1 MPNPR
6 EFLQADVVRPERV
19 IPPEAVA
26 AALDYPST
34 PVGTVGQITVEYAT
48 SLGQNGQTLAQQ
60 LLGVVDPP
68 YTEMES
74 FFGVAGGAVTVIVA
88 PLSGHND
95 GSGGAYHY
103 GCDFTSGGVLY
114 LDATFANTTIDPT
127 DLELS
132 LYIAELSEAFM
143 GAQGTG
149 WGCGSSN
156 GEGLSRYL
164 AEVMPPPGS
173 FPAWGVTGPSWAAA
187 GFPDWVSRTEGTDR
201 DYVSTGCAVVYLYW
215 MRFLGF
221 RNREIVAAG
230 GATLSANYQ
239 ALTGKTTAYADLI
252 AALKGLT
259 VNSDD
264 PFPGPP
270 VTHVRQ
276 ANSIALVRQTPGWGS
291 IPIAFANGDGTWN
304 ITNGPAPD
312 FIGGDSWSSP
322 PGVRLVTGDFNGNGL
337 TDIALVRQT
346 PGWGS
351 IPVAFANGDGT
362 WNITN
367 GDAAGLHRRRL
378 VVQPA
383 RRAGGHGRL
392 QRQWPDRHRAGA
404 ADPGV
409 GVDPGRVRQRRR
421 HLEYH
426 QRAGA
431 GLHPQ
436 LGQPARRPA
445 GHGRL
450 QRQWPD

>member
-1 MPNPR
+1 MPNRREFLPADTARPEQVTPR
-6 EFLQADVVRPERV
+6 EFLPADAVRPERV
-19 IPPEAVA
+19 TPPEAAA

-60 LLGVVDPP
+60 LLGVVEPP
-68 YTEMES
+68 YIEMES
-74 FFGVAGGAVTVIVA
+74 FFGVAGGAVTVVVA
-88 PLSGHND
+88 PLSGQND
-95 GSGGAYHY
+95 GSAGAYHY
-103 GCDFTSGGVLY
+103 GCDFASGGVLY

-173 FPAWGVTGPSWAAA
+173 FPAWGVTGPSWADA
-187 GFPDWVSRTEGTDR
+187 GFPDWVSRTESTDR
-201 DYVSTGCAVVYLYW
+201 NYVSTGCAVVYLDW

-221 RNREIVAAG
+221 STREIVAAG

-239 ALTGKTTAYADLI
+239 TLTGKTTAYADLI
-252 AALKGLT
+252 AALQGLT

-264 PFPGPP
+264 PFPRPP
-270 VTHVRQ
+270 VTRVRQ

-304 ITNGPAPD
+304 ITNGPAGPD
-312 FIGGDSWSSP
+312 FIPSWANQ
-322 PGVRLVTGDFNGNGL
+322 PGVRLVPGDYNGNGL

-351 IPVAFANGDGT
+351 IPIAFANGDGT

-367 GDAAGLHRRRL
+367 GPAGPDFIPSWANQPGVRL
-378 VVQPA
+378 V
-383 RRAGGHGRL
+383 
-392 QRQWPDRHRAGA
+392 
-404 ADPGV
+404 PG
-409 GVDPGRVRQRRR
+409 D
-421 HLEYH
+421 YK
-426 QRAGA
+426 
-431 GLHPQ
+431 
-436 LGQPARRPA
+436 
-445 GHGRL
+445 
-450 QRQWPD
+450 

>member
-6 EFLQADVVRPERV
+6 EFLPADAIRPERV
-19 IPPEAVA
+19 TLPEGVA

-34 PVGTVGQITVEYAT
+34 PVGTVGQITVECAT

-60 LLGVVDPP
+60 LLAMVDPP
-68 YTEMES
+68 YTEMGS
-74 FFGVAGGAVTVIVA
+74 FFGVAGGAVTVVVA

-114 LDATFANTTIDPT
+114 LDATFANTTIDPA

-132 LYIAELSEAFM
+132 LYVAELSEAFM
-143 GAQGTG
+143 GAQGKG

-201 DYVSTGCAVVYLYW
+201 DYVSVGCAVVYLYW

-221 RNREIVAAG
+221 STGEIVAAG

-239 ALTGKTTAYADLI
+239 ALTGQATAYADLI
-252 AALKGLT
+252 AALQGLT
-259 VNSDD
+259 VNADD
-264 PFPGPP
+264 PFPKPP
-270 VTHVRQ
+270 VTDVRQ
-276 ANSIALVRQTPGWGS
+276 ANSIALVRQTPGWAS
-291 IPIAFANGDGTWN
+291 IPVAFANGDGTWN
-304 ITNGPAPD
+304 ITNSDAGPD
-312 FIGGDSWSSP
+312 FIPSWANQ
-322 PGVRLVTGDFNGNGL
+322 PGVRLVAGDFNGNGL

-346 PGWGS
+346 PGWAS

-367 GDAAGLHRRRL
+367 DDAGPDFIPSWANQPGVRL
-378 VVQPA
+378 V
-383 RRAGGHGRL
+383 
-392 QRQWPDRHRAGA
+392 
-404 ADPGV
+404 PG
-409 GVDPGRVRQRRR
+409 D
-421 HLEYH
+421 YK
-426 QRAGA
+426 
-431 GLHPQ
+431 
-436 LGQPARRPA
+436 
-445 GHGRL
+445 
-450 QRQWPD
+450 